1 VAEELHTTHRYRLS
15 GEGMPWS
22 STSNVISA
30 ILSVFC
36 ASKSST
42 LNLGLPDEFMPCP
55 ASDERFRNAAAQI
68 VEQAPGIW
76 LSVLGGQSDIAREI
90 FLANLPNIR
99 VAHHDG
105 AIAVSLPALEAQTF
119 LHDQF
124 CALLHAGVSEADAI
138 KEIHALSLNCGMA
151 ADAWR

>member
-1 VAEELHTTHRYRLS
+1 MVLRRCQAGLFESLSELDDGPLFGRCC
-15 GEGMPWS
+15 
-22 STSNVISA
+22 
-30 ILSVFC
+30 VFADLHHC
-36 ASKSST
+36 LFCLDRAHQV
-42 LNLGLPDEFMPCP
+42 N
-55 ASDERFRNAAAQI
+55 
-68 VEQAPGIW
+68 IW

-124 CALLHAGVSEADAI
+124 CALLHAGVSEVDAI
-138 KEIHALSLNCGMA
+138 KEIHALSLICGMA
-151 ADAWR
+151 ADAWW